1 MTTDSGGVIRTLLTS
16 EHTAIELTRE
26 VVSSVAAVAVVGLLL
41 FAISG
46 VWPPMVAV
54 ESGSMEP
61 EMERGDLV
69 FIVDTERYG
78 GEQRARA
85 GIVTSQV
92 GNDTGHRSFGAPGD
106 VIVFD
111 PPSRRGAPIIHRA
124 KFWVEE
130 DERWVERANPSFL
143 SGKRCET
150 DDDPETDTGVPNCP
164 APHAG
169 FITKGDANPG
179 YDQARGLAPPVRPE
193 WVTGTAEVRVPG
205 IGLIRLLWSGR

>member
-1 MTTDSGGVIRTLLTS
+1 MDSAGVLRTVLTS
-16 EHTAIELTRE
+16 EHTAIVLARE
-26 VVSSVAAVAVVGLLL
+26 FVSSLAAVAVVGLVL

-61 EMERGDLV
+61 VMERGDLV
-69 FIVDTERYG
+69 FIVDAERYSAGDPTTG
-78 GEQRARA
+78 GVVTSRA
-85 GIVTSQV
+85 GTS
-92 GNDTGHRSFGAPGD
+92 TGYRSFENYGD

-111 PPSRRGAPIIHRA
+111 PPDRRGAPIIHRA
-124 KFWVEE
+124 MFWVDA
-130 DERWVERANPSFL
+130 DENWVEDANQSYL
-143 SGKRCET
+143 SERQCEA
-150 DDDPETDTGVPNCP
+150 DDDPRTDTGVRNCP

-169 FITKGDANPG
+169 FVTKGDANPT

-205 IGLIRLLWSGR
+205 VGLIRLFWSGR